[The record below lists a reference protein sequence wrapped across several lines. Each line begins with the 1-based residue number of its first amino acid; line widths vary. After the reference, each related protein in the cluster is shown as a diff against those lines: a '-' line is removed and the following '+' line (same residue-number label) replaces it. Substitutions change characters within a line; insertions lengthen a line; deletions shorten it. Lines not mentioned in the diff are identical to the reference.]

1 MMIDKK
7 DPKDKQSQNERRGQ
21 SWTTFENILPG
32 GLRPQNLVPNPVA
45 KGDIFFTGPNANFNR
60 VGIGTTG
67 QVLQVVAGVP
77 TWGSATNTGIAT
89 ARPTNGRFTG
99 DTYFAT
105 DTLVFSAW
113 TGSAWKSVTLS

>member
-7 DPKDKQSQNERRGQ
+7 DPKDKQPQNERMGQ
-21 SWTTFENILPG
+21 SWITFENILPG

-60 VGIGTTG
+60 VGIETTG

-77 TWGSATNTGIAT
+77 AWGSATNTGIAT
-89 ARPTNGRFTG
+89 ARPTTANFTG
-99 DTYFAT
+99 QMFFST
-105 DTLVFSAW
+105 DTHVLSIW
-113 TGSAWKSVTLS
+113 DGSQWRVTTLT